1 MAQIPPWHSIRQ
13 RDGNVFH
20 DETGCPLGNDIAE
33 KYRRAGHR
41 CRQRCRTCARLRAE
55 AQELSRIPHLMSI

>member
-20 DETGCPLGNDIAE
+20 DETGCPLGKAIAE

-41 CRQRCRTCARLRAE
+41 CRQRCRVCARLRAE
-55 AQELSRIPHLMSI
+55 AQELSRLPHLMSL

>member
-13 RDGNVFH
+13 RDANVFH
-20 DETGCPLGNDIAE
+20 DETGCPVGNEIDE

-41 CRQRCRTCARLRAE
+41 CRQRCRVCARLRAE
-55 AQELSRIPHLMSI
+55 AQELSRLPHLMSL